1 MHRSSA
7 RKGRARLPV
16 ITAPTRPPIPAWQ
29 RTLARALTDPGA
41 LLERLALPA
50 SLLPAAR
57 RAATLFPLRVPEPF
71 LSRMR
76 PADLDDPLLRQ
87 VLPLGAEATARR
99 GYVTDPLA
107 EAQAQVVPGL
117 LRKYAGRALLIT
129 TAACAV
135 HCRYCFRRH
144 YPYADSHAGGSR
156 LDAALAQLRQDPTLH
171 ELILSGGDPLT
182 LPDARLA
189 DLAVRA
195 GEIAHLRTLRVHTRL
210 PVVVPERV
218 DDALVAWL
226 AETRLR
232 TVVVIHANH
241 AREIDADVA
250 GAVQRLRGAGAT
262 VLNQAVLLA
271 GVNDSAQALIDL
283 SQRLFEA
290 GALPYYLHLPDR
302 VAGTAHF
309 AVGARRARV
318 LIDDVRAR
326 LPGYL
331 VPRLVREVPG
341 LPSKQPIA

>member
-1 MHRSSA
+1 M
-7 RKGRARLPV
+7 PV
-16 ITAPTRPPIPAWQ
+16 ISAPIRPPIPAWQ
-29 RTLARALTDPGA
+29 RTLAQALTDPGA
-41 LLERLALPA
+41 LLERLELPA
-50 SLLPAAR
+50 SLLPAAQ
-57 RAATLFPLRVPEPF
+57 RATALFPLRVPEPF
-71 LSRMR
+71 LARMY
-76 PADLDDPLLRQ
+76 PGDVADPLLRQ
-87 VLPLGAEATARR
+87 VLPLGAEAATRR
-99 GYVTDPLA
+99 GYVADPLA
-107 EAQAQVVPGL
+107 EADAQVVPGL
-117 LRKYAGRALLIT
+117 LRKYPGRALLVT

-156 LDAALAQLRQDPTLH
+156 LDAALAELRQDPTLH

-189 DLAVRA
+189 DLAARA
-195 GEIAHLRTLRVHTRL
+195 AEIAHLHTLRLHTRL

-218 DDALVAWL
+218 DGALVAWL
-226 AETRLR
+226 ARTRLR

-241 AREIDADVA
+241 AREIDAGAA

-271 GVNDSAQALIDL
+271 GVNDSAQALTDL
-283 SQRLFEA
+283 SARLFQA

-309 AVGARRARV
+309 AVGERRARALV
-318 LIDDVRAR
+318 AAVRAR

-341 LPSKQPIA
+341 LASKQPIA